1 MDRHREQ
8 LREEVFELEPH
19 EQALL
24 AEEITEH
31 LSKDENMK
39 LWLEEA
45 KRRLEEHRRGVGTT
59 VSREE
64 MMAKGRKMIEE
75 SRSISGQSMNPLR
88 VNSNYFKV
96 SF

>member
-8 LREEVFELEPH
+8 LREEVFELDPH

-39 LWLEEA
+39 LWVEEGERRMEA
-45 KRRLEEHRRGVGTT
+45 YHRGEMQATDSDVVMANARKRIQQASKRG
-59 VSREE
+59 
-64 MMAKGRKMIEE
+64 
-75 SRSISGQSMNPLR
+75 
-88 VNSNYFKV
+88 
-96 SF
+96 

>member
-1 MDRHREQ
+1 MDRAHET
-8 LREEVFELEPH
+8 LRQEVFELDPH

-24 AEEITEH
+24 AEEIAVN

-45 KRRLEEHRRGVGTT
+45 KRRLEEHRRGEGTT

-75 SRSISGQSMNPLR
+75 AQRARQ
-88 VNSNYFKV
+88 
-96 SF
+96 

>member
-1 MDRHREQ
+1 MDRHREAI
-8 LREEVFELEPH
+8 REEVFELDPH

-24 AEEITEH
+24 AEEITVN

-45 KRRLEEHRRGVGTT
+45 KRRLEEHRRGEGTT

-64 MMAKGRKMIEE
+64 MMAKGRN
-75 SRSISGQSMNPLR
+75 RL
-88 VNSNYFKV
+88 
-96 SF
+96 

>member
-1 MDRHREQ
+1 MDRAREA
-8 LREEVFELEPH
+8 LRDEVFELDPH

-39 LWLEEA
+39 LWVEEA
-45 KRRLEEHRRGVGTT
+45 KRRLEQHRRGEGTT

-75 SRSISGQSMNPLR
+75 AKRARG
-88 VNSNYFKV
+88 
-96 SF
+96 

>member
-1 MDRHREQ
+1 MDRHREA
-8 LREEVFELEPH
+8 LREEVFELDPY

-45 KRRLEEHRRGVGTT
+45 KRRLEEHRRGEGTT

-64 MMAKGRKMIEE
+64 MMAKGKKMIDEA
-75 SRSISGQSMNPLR
+75 RR
-88 VNSNYFKV
+88 VKQ
-96 SF
+96 

>member
-1 MDRHREQ
+1 MCRAREAIREDIFQ
-8 LREEVFELEPH
+8 LDYH

-45 KRRLEEHRRGVGTT
+45 KRRLEEHRRGEGT
-59 VSREE
+59 SFSHEE
-64 MMAKGRKMIEE
+64 VMARARKKIERAIK
-75 SRSISGQSMNPLR
+75 SD
-88 VNSNYFKV
+88 
-96 SF
+96 

>member
-8 LREEVFELEPH
+8 LREEVFELDPH

-45 KRRLEEHRRGVGTT
+45 KRRLEVHRRGEGTT
-59 VSREE
+59 VNREE
-64 MMAKGRKMIEE
+64 SMAKARKMIEDAK
-75 SRSISGQSMNPLR
+75 RAKQ
-88 VNSNYFKV
+88 
-96 SF
+96 

>member
-1 MDRHREQ
+1 MKVVGNFMSRAREAIRADIFQ
-8 LREEVFELEPH
+8 LDPH

-45 KRRLEEHRRGVGTT
+45 KRAKQQSTDPALNDRL
-59 VSREE
+59 
-64 MMAKGRKMIEE
+64 
-75 SRSISGQSMNPLR
+75 
-88 VNSNYFKV
+88 
-96 SF
+96 